1 MKNLTVKELTEILCD
16 MDFFKEEADYTSVNS
31 VVFEEWENEWSDYPT
46 ATFRPTGEYDITDDN
61 YIIYYAENEKD
72 IDDIYIFRKENDAAF
87 QNMIGFLELMFG
99 SMPMDLKI
107 SVDNELWNV
116 KDCVK
121 TYDNKTFRVTVSKN
135 QER

>member
-61 YIIYYAENEKD
+61 YILYCAKNEKD
-72 IDDIYIFRKENDAAF
+72 IDDIYIFRKENDAPF
-87 QNMIGFLELMFG
+87 HNMLGLLDLLFG
-99 SMPMDLKI
+99 DKYIDLKI

-116 KDCVK
+116 KNIVK
-121 TYDNKTFRVTVSKN
+121 TYDNKTFRITVSKN
-135 QER
+135 

>member
-16 MDFFKEEADYTSVNS
+16 MDFFKEEAVSTSVNS

-61 YIIYYAENEKD
+61 YILYCAKNEKD
-72 IDDIYIFRKENDAAF
+72 IDDIYIFRKENDAPF
-87 QNMIGFLELMFG
+87 QNMLGFLDLLFG
-99 SMPMDLKI
+99 DKYIDLKI

-116 KDCVK
+116 KNIVK

-135 QER
+135 